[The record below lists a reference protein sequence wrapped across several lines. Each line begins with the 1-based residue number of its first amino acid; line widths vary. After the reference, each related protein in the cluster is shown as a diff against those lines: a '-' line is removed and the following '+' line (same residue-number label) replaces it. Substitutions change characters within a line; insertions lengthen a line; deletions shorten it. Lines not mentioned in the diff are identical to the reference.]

1 MVGHIQLENFKGM
14 TKFSQ
19 ESASAWASL
28 DGLVGVGLK
37 PLLLLGT
44 QLVNGRNFWF
54 IAERTTVTANPQ
66 RNVVLIGINKSLT
79 GEYKIIK
86 PIEVLA

>member
-1 MVGHIQLENFKGM
+1 MEK
-14 TKFSQ
+14 
-19 ESASAWASL
+19 
-28 DGLVGVGLK
+28 LVGVHFD
-37 PLLLLGT
+37 PLIFLGS
-44 QLVNGRNFWF
+44 QLVNGSNYWF

-86 PIEVLA
+86 PIQILA